1 MSCRLLIDG
10 RLVDGERSGPVVN
23 PATGQPFADA
33 PRAGRDQVEQ
43 AVAAANRAF
52 PVWSATS
59 VEQRAAAIGAL
70 ADAVAARA
78 DALAPLLTREQ
89 GKPIAEARGEI
100 ALTVEALR
108 YHMPL
113 RLPPRTLAADG
124 GSMIVEQRYPL
135 GVVAAIVPANY
146 PLLLLALKLAPALI
160 AGNVVIAKPAAT
172 TPLTTLMLGE
182 LAADL
187 FPPGVVQI
195 VSDADDVGPL
205 LTAHPGIA
213 HISFTGTTA
222 RGRQVM
228 AAAAGT
234 IKRLTL
240 ELGGNDAALLL
251 PGADVGAIAP
261 GLFAGAMAN
270 AGQSCLA
277 IKRVYAPRA
286 MMDDLCDAMARE
298 AARVVP
304 GDGLDPAT
312 TMGPVHRADQ
322 RDRLNAMLD
331 EAKRRGQVVNAP
343 APVPQSGYFIA
354 PAIVRDLPD
363 DAALVREEQFGP
375 LLPVLAYD
383 REDEAIARI
392 NDSPYGLSA
401 SLWGARDHALALAA
415 RIQCGTVW
423 VNRHMDLPFAMPL
436 GGAKQ
441 SGFGRHQGIEG
452 VMEFTQA
459 RIVNA
464 GPD

>member
-1 MSCRLLIDG
+1 MSFRLLIDG
-10 RLVDGERSGPVVN
+10 RLVDGDRAGPVVN
-23 PATGQPFADA
+23 PATGRPFADA
-33 PRAGRDQVEQ
+33 PRAGTHQAEQ
-43 AVAAANRAF
+43 AIAAANRAF
-52 PVWSATS
+52 RVWSATS
-59 VEQRAAAIGAL
+59 VEDRAAAIGAL
-70 ADAVAARA
+70 ADAVAGRA
-78 DALAPLLTREQ
+78 DALARLLTQEQ
-89 GKPIAEARGEI
+89 GKPIADARGEVE
-100 ALTVEALR
+100 LTVEALR
-108 YHMPL
+108 YHVPL
-113 RLPPRTLAADG
+113 RLPPRVLTEQGEAR
-124 GSMIVEQRYPL
+124 IVEQRYPL

-160 AGNVVIAKPAAT
+160 AGNAVIAKPAAT
-172 TPLTTLMLGE
+172 TPLATLMLGE
-182 LAADL
+182 LAAGL

-195 VSDADDVGPL
+195 LSDADDIGPL

-213 HISFTGTTA
+213 HVSFTGTTA

-251 PGADVGAIAP
+251 PGADVGAVAP
-261 GLFAGAMAN
+261 RLFAGAMGN

-277 IKRVYAPRA
+277 IKRLYAPRA
-286 MMDDLCDAMARE
+286 MMDDLCDALAEE
-298 AARVVP
+298 AARAVM

-322 RDRLNAMLD
+322 RDVLRTMLD
-331 EAKRRGQVVNAP
+331 EARARGRVVNAAMP
-343 APVPQSGYFIA
+343 IPESGYFIA
-354 PAIVRDLPD
+354 PAIVRGLPD

-383 REDEAIARI
+383 GEEEAIARI

-401 SLWGARDHALALAA
+401 SLWGPRERALALAA
-415 RIQCGTVW
+415 RIECGTVW
-423 VNRHMDLPFAMPL
+423 VNSHMDLPFSMPL

-452 VMEFTQA
+452 VMEYTQA
-459 RIVNA
+459 RVVNI
-464 GPD
+464 GP